1 MDKEKIK
8 RYILDF
14 QERDFPNLKEREI
27 KLKESSK
34 IQSVIGARR
43 VGKTHLLFNKL
54 QELKKKGIKKE
65 QMIYLNFEN
74 PTLNNVLFN
83 EVKEI
88 IELHWSIFPE
98 VTKQK
103 LYLFIDEPQAIEKWE
118 LAIRELHDD
127 FNCHIFITG
136 SSSKLLSKEI
146 ATSLRGRSI
155 ATLVLP
161 LSFQEFLTFKDFE
174 FDKDKISS
182 QTKAKILN
190 YFEEFMLYG
199 GYPEV
204 VLENDKIEKLKISKD
219 YYDLT
224 IYKDI
229 IDRYKVQNTQAIKW
243 LINHVTNSLAK
254 EFSSHKIYLDLKS
267 KGIKL
272 SKNTLYEY
280 TSILEDSF
288 FIFLLRRLENSSKKE
303 SLSIPKIYLNDV
315 GFLNLFSVQDYG
327 KRFENIFFLHLVR
340 KKNKSPLMKINY
352 WKASD
357 GKEVDF
363 LIREG
368 GNVNTAIQVCYSLS
382 ETKTHDREINSLLSC
397 MEILKLKEGFII
409 TNDVKKTEKVKG
421 KTIEFIPLWEY
432 LLNY

>member
-1 MDKEKIK
+1 MDKDKIK

-14 QERDFPNLKEREI
+14 QERTFPNLREREI

-34 IQSVIGARR
+34 IQSLIGARR

-54 QELKKKGIKKE
+54 QKLIEEGVKKE
-65 QMIYLNFEN
+65 QIIYLNFEN
-74 PTLNNVLFN
+74 PTLNNVLYN

-88 IELHWSIFPE
+88 IVLHWSIFPE

-103 LYLFIDEPQAIEKWE
+103 LYLFIDEPQAIDKWE

-161 LSFQEFLTFKDFE
+161 LSFQEFLAFKDLQ
-174 FDKDKISS
+174 FDKEKISS
-182 QTKAKILN
+182 QTKAKLLHS
-190 YFEEFMLYG
+190 FEDFMLFG

-204 VLENDKIEKLKISKD
+204 VLENDKIEKLKITKD

-229 IDRYKVQNTQAIKW
+229 IDRYKVHNTQAIKW
-243 LINHVTNSLAK
+243 LINHLTNSIAK
-254 EFSSHKIYLDLKS
+254 EFSVNKVFLDLKS

-280 TSILEDSF
+280 VSMLEDSF
-288 FIFLLRRLENSSKKE
+288 FIFLLRKLEHSSKKE

-327 KRFENIFFLHLVR
+327 KRFENILFLHLIR

-352 WKASD
+352 WKSAD
-357 GKEVDF
+357 DKEVDF
-363 LIREG
+363 VVREG
-368 GNVNTAIQVCYSLS
+368 GKVDLAIQVCYSLS
-382 ETKTHDREINSLLSC
+382 ETKTYDREIKSLLSC
-397 MEILKLKEGFII
+397 MNEFKLKEGFVI
-409 TNDVKKTEKVKG
+409 TGDIKKKEKIDG